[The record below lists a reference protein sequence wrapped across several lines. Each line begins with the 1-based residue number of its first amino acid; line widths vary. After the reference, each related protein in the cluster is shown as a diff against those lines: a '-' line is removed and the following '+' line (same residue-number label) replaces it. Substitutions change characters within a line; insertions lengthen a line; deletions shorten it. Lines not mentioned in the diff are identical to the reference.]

1 MKYLNIIFRLS
12 FVFLLSIIVFSCS
25 NRDDDNLIEE
35 TTSVKIDS
43 VKIPQAVMAVFDIQT
58 ITTYSDFNLQCEGFY
73 GYDYLYTGEFDRTV
87 TAYKFKTNSSCTTV
101 AARASKINFKPQKA
115 GTYLFKF
122 WNGKN
127 GAGADLWIEKT
138 VMVN

>member
-12 FVFLLSIIVFSCS
+12 FVILLSIVVFSCS

-43 VKIPQAVMAVFDIQT
+43 IKIPQTVMAVFDIQT
-58 ITTYSDFNLQCEGFY
+58 ITTYSDYNLQCEGFY

-101 AARASKINFKPQKA
+101 AARASKINFKPLKA
-115 GTYLFKF
+115 GTYIFKF
-122 WNGKN
+122 WNGKDE
-127 GAGADLWIEKT
+127 AGADQWIEKT